1 MGSSSTFVW
10 TIIFP
15 TWWGWEGKNWTL
27 FLFLEIPWVLGQKA
41 FRAASLEH
49 LGRGTDAGGEPGC
62 QIDKSPSVQ
71 AFFSRSQ
78 TFSPPKLICDV
89 KNCGYKRRYITW
101 YIWNHTNLSEYTAKP
116 ILSIFFHVI
125 FLPVEEFQD
134 TRGHWNEK
142 MNFSTEQKATIK
154 TDYCLI
160 HTGKQS
166 CAQPVLWP
174 RGSWLTQPAKNCP
187 LPITLACALPSPPK
201 LCEGKYT

>member
-116 ILSIFFHVI
+116 ILFFSMSFFCQLKSFRI
-125 FLPVEEFQD
+125 LGGTEMKRWTFLLNRKPPS
-134 TRGHWNEK
+134 R
-142 MNFSTEQKATIK
+142 
-154 TDYCLI
+154 LI
-160 HTGKQS
+160 T
-166 CAQPVLWP
+166 A
-174 RGSWLTQPAKNCP
+174 
-187 LPITLACALPSPPK
+187 
-201 LCEGKYT
+201 